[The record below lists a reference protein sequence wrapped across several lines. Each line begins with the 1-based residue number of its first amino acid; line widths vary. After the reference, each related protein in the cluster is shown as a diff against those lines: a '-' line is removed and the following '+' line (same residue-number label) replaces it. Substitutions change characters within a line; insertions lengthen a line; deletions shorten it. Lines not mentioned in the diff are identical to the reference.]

1 MIPISDENP
10 ARRTPIVNWSILIAC
25 IAAFLWQFSLTAQEG
40 EAAINSFGF
49 RPRYFFDLGF
59 GANADASV
67 WLTLV
72 TSMFLHGGLMH
83 IGGNMLYLWIFG
95 NNVED
100 ALSHVR
106 FLVFYLICGVAAAL
120 AQAVSEPQT
129 TIPMVGASGAISG
142 VLGAYVMIY
151 PRARITVIIPLGV
164 LLYPTKIS
172 AIYVVGFWF
181 ILQLISAALAEP
193 GAPGVAWLAHVGGFV
208 AGILLTPLLSQFPL
222 FGRHYRGPWS

>member
-10 ARRTPIVNWSILIAC
+10 ATRTPIVTWTIIITCVAV
-25 IAAFLWQFSLTAQEG
+25 FFWQFSLGQQAG
-40 EAAINSFGF
+40 EATIRS
-49 RPRYFFDLGF
+49 LGF
-59 GANADASV
+59 TPGDFLKRGFGPGAEAGP

-72 TSMFLHGGLMH
+72 TSLFLHGGLIH
-83 IGGNMLYLWIFG
+83 LGGNMLYLWIFG

-100 ALSHVR
+100 AMGHGR
-106 FLVFYLICGVAAAL
+106 FLVFYLVCGVTAAL
-120 AQAVSEPQT
+120 AQAVAEPDT

-164 LLYPTKIS
+164 ILYPTKIS
-172 AIYVVGFWF
+172 SIYVVGFWF
-181 ILQLISAALAEP
+181 ALQLVSAALAEP

-222 FGRHYRGPWS
+222 FGRHYRGPWG